1 MSIKIFNHT
10 KLTETPFFQALITFL
25 ANHEDVTLR
34 SIKAAFNSEKNLERQ
49 IENFVQ
55 AGLISRL
62 DKRYTN
68 NFQVFGDEDFAL
80 NLPVSVPKTL
90 IFADP
95 FFVVEG
101 SELMAALNASQ
112 MQQTLSNQTNSI
124 QLHLASNFARTDDS
138 LANYFYHVEKRVA
151 LSVVEQE
158 VFDLIGDI
166 DPEYAL
172 KYMTTFLL
180 KFLKKDIVKNK
191 KPDIF
196 VQALIVFGY
205 IHLVSEDNYQSA
217 LPIIDQ
223 TFDTVSFDA
232 PKAFIAEQ
240 LKQREQVENFMSL

>member
-10 KLTETPFFQALITFL
+10 KLTETPFFQVLIAFL
-25 ANHEDVTLR
+25 ASHEDVTLR
-34 SIKAAFNSEKNLERQ
+34 KIKAAFNSEKNLERQ

-55 AGLISRL
+55 AGLISRI

-68 NFQVFGDEDFAL
+68 NFQVFGDEDFDL
-80 NLPVSVPKTL
+80 NLPESVPKTL
-90 IFADP
+90 VFAAP
-95 FFVVEG
+95 FFVEAG

-124 QLHLASNFARTDDS
+124 QIHLASNFARTDDS

-240 LKQREQVENFMSL
+240 LKQREQVENFISL

>member
-10 KLTETPFFQALITFL
+10 KLTETPFFQALIAFL
-25 ANHEDVTLR
+25 ASHEDVTLR

-95 FFVVEG
+95 F
-101 SELMAALNASQ
+101 
-112 MQQTLSNQTNSI
+112 
-124 QLHLASNFARTDDS
+124 LHLASNFARTDDS
-138 LANYFYHVEKRVA
+138 LANYFYHVEKRVT

>member
-1 MSIKIFNHT
+1 M
-10 KLTETPFFQALITFL
+10 
-25 ANHEDVTLR
+25 TLR
-34 SIKAAFNSEKNLERQ
+34 KIKAAFNSEKNLERQ

-68 NFQVFGDEDFAL
+68 NFQVFGDEDFAR
-80 NLPVSVPKTL
+80 NLPVSVPKIL
-90 IFADP
+90 VFEDP
-95 FFVVEG
+95 FFVEAG

>member
-10 KLTETPFFQALITFL
+10 KLTGTPFFQAFIAFL
-25 ANHEDVTLR
+25 ASHEDVTLR
-34 SIKAAFNSEKNLERQ
+34 KIKAAFNSEKNLERQ

-55 AGLISRL
+55 AGLISRI

-68 NFQVFGDEDFAL
+68 NFQVFGDEDFDL

-90 IFADP
+90 VFADP
-95 FFVVEG
+95 FFVEAG